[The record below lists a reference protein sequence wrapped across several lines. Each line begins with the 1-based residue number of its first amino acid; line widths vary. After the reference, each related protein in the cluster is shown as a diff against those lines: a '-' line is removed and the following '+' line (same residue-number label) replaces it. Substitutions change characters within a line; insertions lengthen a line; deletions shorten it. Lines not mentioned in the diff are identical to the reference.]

1 MSEAIYSSAK
11 GGLYGGSFDSS
22 GLDANTR
29 AVMMDE
35 RWTTTYGGSEAASVI
50 TYAFPTLVTDYTN
63 APDGYPT
70 SADPSEP
77 TDDDDDENPLDT
89 FAPATELQKAAAV
102 VAMGL
107 VASYTKLTFVEAAS
121 PSGADATFRFAA
133 YGDGGSESR
142 FPPNNNMA
150 YSPSDSRSAGDTW
163 LGGNGTPPTAAFF
176 GTDHLN
182 TIMHEMGH
190 ALGLKHGHDA
200 GFGRTLTADRNDNE
214 FSVMTYASYMGAD
227 ADSGASEAWVGSAP
241 QSYMMYDI
249 AALQA
254 YYGANFDRVG
264 TEAVYTWDE
273 VTGQQYIN
281 GIPAAFTG
289 ASETGKILS
298 TVWTQGADATYDLS
312 NFNEDQLA
320 DLRPGQWLRFS
331 ASQIADLNNEAPE
344 GTVEYQAQGNIYNAL
359 LYQGDARSLVA
370 NLITGS
376 GNDLLIGND
385 ADNGLSAGAG
395 DDTIDG
401 GLGDDTISGGA
412 GADSI
417 TFGAG
422 RNLLRDL
429 LSDLDGDSVLDFT
442 TGNAVQILGTHVSRA
457 DFTVTN
463 GPGLATIGLQDS
475 AFTLHGD
482 FGGGDFIA
490 AARGSGEDG
499 FTHLAFIPYLPDL
512 AEHVTVDAAAING
525 IADSI
530 LLAGD
535 GMVSFTVTLEAA
547 TSSYRNMVGSYRIA
561 ADGTITDVGLLF
573 SDVLAESAASS
584 SVALGTPGA
593 GESIGFFLVQDGA
606 ALYESLPDDLSFRAT
621 GGETPWVL
629 HSASLGDLTSAAV
642 FHSVAGYNPG
652 GSVQVLSGLQSGDQD
667 LWIGFEDLIGDLSDN
682 DFQDVVLTIREMDS
696 LIG

>member
-1 MSEAIYSSAK
+1 MSEAIFTGAK

-29 AVMMDE
+29 AVMIDE
-35 RWTTTYGGSEAASVI
+35 RWTTSFGGSEAASVI

-70 SADPSEP
+70 SADTSPP
-77 TDDDDDENPLDT
+77 TDDDDEENPLDT

-264 TEAVYTWDE
+264 TAAIYTWDE

-281 GIPAAFTG
+281 GIAAAFTG

-331 ASQIADLNNEAPE
+331 AGQISDLNNQAPE
-344 GTVEYQAQGNIYNAL
+344 GTPEYQAQGNIYNAL
-359 LYQGDARSLVA
+359 LYQGDARSLVS

-376 GNDLLIGND
+376 GNDRLIGND
-385 ADNGLSAGAG
+385 ADNMLSAGAG
-395 DDTIDG
+395 NDTIDG
-401 GLGDDTISGGA
+401 GLGDDTISGGS
-412 GADSI
+412 GADTI
-417 TFGAG
+417 TLGAG
-422 RNLLRDL
+422 RNLLLDL
-429 LSDLDGDSVLDFT
+429 LGDLDGDTVLDFT
-442 TGNAVQILGTHVSRA
+442 VGDAVRIAGTPLAPVA
-457 DFTVTN
+457 LTVT
-463 GPGLATIGLQDS
+463 IGSGIASIAAQDS

-482 FGGGDFIA
+482 FADGGFIA

-512 AEHVTVDAAAING
+512 AEHVTVDAEAING

-535 GMVSFTVTLEAA
+535 GMVSFTVTLQSA
-547 TSSYRNMVGSYRIA
+547 TTSYRNMVGSYRIA
-561 ADGTITDVGLLF
+561 ADGSITDVSLLF
-573 SDVLAESAASS
+573 DDVLDGSAAGSAM
-584 SVALGTPGA
+584 ALGTPGA
-593 GESIGFFLVQDGA
+593 GESIGFFLIQNGA
-606 ALYESLPDDLSFRAT
+606 AFYDSLPDDLSFRAT
-621 GGETPWVL
+621 DGDTPWVL
-629 HSASLGDLTSAAV
+629 HSASRGDLSETAV
-642 FHSVAGYNPG
+642 LHSVSSYNPDS
-652 GSVQVLSGLQSGDQD
+652 SVQVLSGLRPGEQD
-667 LWIGFEDLIGDLSDN
+667 LWIGFEDLLGDISDN
-682 DFQDVVLTIREMDS
+682 DFQDVVLMIRETDS
-696 LIG
+696 LLG